1 MVPGSLPVGSGLA
14 LTPCVMQGKEKSAML
29 GSLLKQLS
37 VPHLPVRVM
46 ASAGVVSSFVW
57 LLAHDLIHPLVI
69 YLMELYLTF

>member
-1 MVPGSLPVGSGLA
+1 
-14 LTPCVMQGKEKSAML
+14 MQGKEKSAML

-37 VPHLPVRVM
+37 VPHLPVRIM

-57 LLAHDLIHPLVI
+57 LLAHDMIHPLVI

>member
-1 MVPGSLPVGSGLA
+1 
-14 LTPCVMQGKEKSAML
+14 ML